1 MVKCKTVKRKRKG
14 GQKDGFPNSND
25 IQETGF
31 DKRKRGGSGRT
42 VQKSARGR
50 RGKAE
55 SLGIESSED
64 IEVASSNED
73 DEDLTLEDL
82 LSIAKEF
89 VKDDEDM
96 EEQQPS
102 DGGRIAESEYAAI
115 SFCGNEPQGSL
126 GAPET
131 SRRSPTH
138 KETASCLNPAGGLTS
153 DKTLVNPSRTG
164 DPTQDMLDLFLGPLL
179 KKPLEEEKKAEVI
192 TDDMVFAHALRK
204 QNQEIVLGD
213 VPVPLTKKKSSLKD
227 KVAMFLD

>member
-1 MVKCKTVKRKRKG
+1 MLVL
-14 GQKDGFPNSND
+14 
-25 IQETGF
+25 
-31 DKRKRGGSGRT
+31 
-42 VQKSARGR
+42 VQ
-50 RGKAE
+50 
-55 SLGIESSED
+55 
-64 IEVASSNED
+64 
-73 DEDLTLEDL
+73 
-82 LSIAKEF
+82 F

-96 EEQQPS
+96 GEKQPS

-115 SFCGNEPQGSL
+115 SFCL

-138 KETASCLNPAGGLTS
+138 KETASCLNPAGSLTS
-153 DKTLVNPSRTG
+153 DKTVVNPSRTG

-179 KKPLEEEKKAEVI
+179 KKPLEEEKKVEVI

>member
-1 MVKCKTVKRKRKG
+1 MAEDKVTGDDFDGETMTGVNVTGVFDLGEAAFPKCFSDLV
-14 GQKDGFPNSND
+14 FPN
-25 IQETGF
+25 TC
-31 DKRKRGGSGRT
+31 
-42 VQKSARGR
+42 ARCR
-50 RGKAE
+50 SRLLQPAHFPF
-55 SLGIESSED
+55 SLINKQ
-64 IEVASSNED
+64 INLLVAQ
-73 DEDLTLEDL
+73 
-82 LSIAKEF
+82 KEF